1 MTEFANV
8 WIHKGRPFMPLVRKS
23 TGLMVAQ
30 EIAEFQC
37 YAYVHH
43 ILEGCSVGSTDN

>member
-1 MTEFANV
+1 
-8 WIHKGRPFMPLVRKS
+8 MPLVRES

-30 EIAEFQC
+30 ENAEFQY

-43 ILEGCSVGSTDN
+43 ILEGCSVGRTDN